1 MRRIVAYNNV
11 SADGYF
17 SAPDGNL
24 NWVNHD
30 PEIERAG
37 ADASKQHG
45 PGTLLFGR
53 RTYEQFESFWP
64 HVLNDSPTAPDPHH
78 PGRASPEMREFAV
91 SINEATKIVW
101 SKSRK
106 DVTWKNSRLLRE
118 FDPREVERMK
128 QESGTDMMIFGSG
141 SIASQ
146 LTAHRLIDEYQFI
159 VSPLL
164 LGSGKSLIRDVAKS
178 LKLDL
183 IDASSYKSGNVMLR
197 YAPAK

>member
-30 PEIERAG
+30 PEIERAN
-37 ADASKQHG
+37 ADASQQHG

-64 HVLNDSPTAPDPHH
+64 HVLSDSPTAPDPHR
-78 PGRASPEMREFAV
+78 PGRVSPEMKAFAE

-106 DVTWKNSRLLRE
+106 DFTWKNTRHLRE
-118 FDPREVERMK
+118 FDAREVERLK
-128 QESGTDMMIFGSG
+128 QDAGTDMMIFGSG

-146 LTAHRLIDEYQFI
+146 LTEHGLIDEYQFI

-178 LKLDL
+178 LKLNL
-183 IDASSYKSGNVMLR
+183 IDSSSYKSGNVMLR